1 MRLFINYK
9 PSPQSKH
16 ALKKIE
22 WLKWSGEKYNLSSK
36 KFWWQKICFKHAI
49 GNRKL
54 LTNEFQSSSL
64 FYRDTKNRREKIKI
78 EVRSLSKKTESR
90 LRYVKG
96 LTHTNMIKTKAWHF
110 LHN

>member
-22 WLKWSGEKYNLSSK
+22 WLKWSGEKYNLWSK
-36 KFWWQKICFKHAI
+36 KFWWKKICFKHAI

-54 LTNEFQSSSL
+54 LTNGFQS
-64 FYRDTKNRREKIKI
+64 REGVIIKCPLNGQFNNACDVI
-78 EVRSLSKKTESR
+78 LMSRTDVR
-90 LRYVKG
+90 
-96 LTHTNMIKTKAWHF
+96 
-110 LHN
+110 

>member
-49 GNRKL
+49 GDRKL
-54 LTNEFQSSSL
+54 VTKWITIL
-64 FYRDTKNRREKIKI
+64 FII
-78 EVRSLSKKTESR
+78 LSGYKK
-90 LRYVKG
+90 
-96 LTHTNMIKTKAWHF
+96 
-110 LHN
+110 